1 MKKILSVFFALCAF
15 VLLTGQSANKAEA
28 ARVVVLPLV
37 TDTMQLDEEDRHPK
51 ADYGSFYW
59 KNVSDI
65 VKFPAYDL
73 LSDDE
78 VNKAL
83 PAEGLK
89 TFDEASF
96 RDIAAKTNADVV
108 IGMRM
113 DRLSSSTPPSGAEL
127 MYRISIKGEFVYL
140 NRLTNIYKVNK
151 IYDED
156 DVDYNLI
163 VRSDW
168 RADRFGKIVR
178 NNLRRAL
185 NIKD

>member
-15 VLLTGQSANKAEA
+15 VLLTGQSAREVEA

-37 TDTMQLDEEDRHPK
+37 TDTLQLDEEDRHPK

-59 KNVSDI
+59 KNVADI

-78 VNKAL
+78 TNKAL
-83 PAEGLK
+83 PAEGVK
-89 TFDEASF
+89 TFDEATF

-108 IGMRM
+108 IGMRL
-113 DRLSSSTPPSGAEL
+113 DRLNSKMKVGYEL
-127 MYRISIKGEFVYL
+127 VQRIFMRGNFAYYNK
-140 NRLTNIYKVNK
+140 LTGIYKNDK
-151 IYDED
+151 IYNTD
-156 DVDYNLI
+156 DVEYALI

-168 RADRFGKIVR
+168 RADMFGKEVR
-178 NNLRRAL
+178 NDLRRAL
-185 NIKD
+185 NIK